1 MHLPPPGPVFNR
13 RKAAEDLK
21 RPAKQYTY
29 KNLPYRYTRT
39 SKQRHVHKDIYQNI
53 TCNGDQKK
61 KKNPPRNKVNIFQ
74 WRTGYLDYSTLLC
87 ILLKKWHNS
96 SWRDTKNFLGYVR

>member
-61 KKNPPRNKVNIFQ
+61 KKPTQKQGKYFSMENWLPRV
-74 WRTGYLDYSTLLC
+74 
-87 ILLKKWHNS
+87 
-96 SWRDTKNFLGYVR
+96 